1 MPSSMRTCPHCD
13 ALQSSE
19 ARFCRSCGTLLPEE
33 SFAGERSALALT
45 QPPLSQASPEIRA
58 YAQSFRQ
65 PSAGTSLTLGA
76 LAALCIVVGTG
87 AAAMSGESACLF
99 APGMIGITFLF
110 AALFLWVG
118 G

>member
-1 MPSSMRTCPHCD
+1 MPSLLHTCPYCD
-13 ALQSSE
+13 ALLSPE
-19 ARFCRSCGTLLPEE
+19 ARFCRSCGRLLPEE
-33 SFAGERSALALT
+33 SFFGERLT
-45 QPPLSQASPEIRA
+45 PMPVQPLSFQASPEIRA
-58 YAQSFRQ
+58 CAQSFRQ
-65 PSAGTSLTLGA
+65 PYAEASLTLGA

-110 AALFLWVG
+110 AALFIWVG